1 MKYIFLAVIKLY
13 RLTLSKILPPCCRY
27 YPSCSEYGLTAIR
40 RFGAVRGGYLTL
52 WRIMRCNPFGAGG
65 IDPVPQKF
73 CFHPERLPV
82 PPDFG
87 IPDDDSADYLSEDIK
102 RSYKDNLK
110 VKSTAALCAVLS
122 YTIPKTP
129 EPIRSDAHSSA
140 HTDPSTALRQMKGR
154 GHNRVPVQY
163 HRLPPRLHHVGDL

>member
-1 MKYIFLAVIKLY
+1 MKYIFLGIIKLY

-40 RFGAVRGGYLTL
+40 RFGAVKGGYLTL

-73 CFHPERLPV
+73 CFHPEKLPV

-87 IPDDDSADYLSEDIK
+87 IPDDGSADYLSNDIK
-102 RSYKDNLK
+102 DSYIIEK
-110 VKSTAALCAVLS
+110 
-122 YTIPKTP
+122 
-129 EPIRSDAHSSA
+129 
-140 HTDPSTALRQMKGR
+140 Q
-154 GHNRVPVQY
+154 
-163 HRLPPRLHHVGDL
+163 

>member
-1 MKYIFLAVIKLY
+1 MKYIFLAVR
-13 RLTLSKILPPCCRY
+13 RL
-27 YPSCSEYGLTAIR
+27 SCSEYGLTAIR

-102 RSYKDNLK
+102 RSYKDN
-110 VKSTAALCAVLS
+110 
-122 YTIPKTP
+122 
-129 EPIRSDAHSSA
+129 
-140 HTDPSTALRQMKGR
+140 
-154 GHNRVPVQY
+154 
-163 HRLPPRLHHVGDL
+163 